1 MFGPI
6 LVHKYD
12 TMVELTYSNKPTNLL
27 KAIYK
32 FKLQAPGN
40 NKLVYSKWYAKFSLG

>member
-12 TMVELTYSNKPTNLL
+12 TMVELTYSDKSTNLL

-32 FKLQAPGN
+32 FKLQAPGVIN
-40 NKLVYSKWYAKFSLG
+40 WYTVSGMQKVQ